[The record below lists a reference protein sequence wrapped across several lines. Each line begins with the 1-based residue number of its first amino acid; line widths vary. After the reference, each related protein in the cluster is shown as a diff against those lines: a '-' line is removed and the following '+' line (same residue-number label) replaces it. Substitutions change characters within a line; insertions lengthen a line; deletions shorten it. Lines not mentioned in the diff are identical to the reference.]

1 MVSIAEE
8 PRLFVAIPPR
18 QKRRPRWVT
27 PSLVIVLC
35 ASFVWTQSLPEPLRE
50 AVLQDWGALGGLGS
64 DPDSLADPW
73 RWARLFTAL
82 FLHGDWA
89 HLVGNLVFLMIFG
102 FPAERLLGSLRFL
115 MVFLLGGAVANFA
128 ASVSVTDN
136 QVVIGASGAVSAV
149 IGAWLALF
157 PKARLGVVLPL
168 GLFLEFVRAPAVLL
182 ISLWVLLQVFF
193 AYIGPAYGQ
202 VAWVAHVAGFGTGGL
217 LALMSRGAIARRMR
231 KERGY

>member
-1 MVSIAEE
+1 M
-8 PRLFVAIPPR
+8 FVAIPPR
-18 QKRRPRWVT
+18 QKRHPRWVT
-27 PSLVIVLC
+27 PTLVVLLC
-35 ASFVWTQSLPEPLRE
+35 AAFVWTQMLPPLVRD
-50 AVLQDWGALGGLGS
+50 AVLQDWGAVGGLGS
-64 DPDSLADPW
+64 DPGSLSDPW

-89 HLVGNLVFLMIFG
+89 HLLGNLVFLMIFG

-115 MVFLLGGAVANFA
+115 VVFLLGGAVANFA
-128 ASVSVTDN
+128 ASVSVADN

-168 GLFLEFVRAPAVLL
+168 GLFLEFVRAPAMLL
-182 ISLWVLLQVFF
+182 IGLWIVLQVLF

-202 VAWVAHVAGFGTGGL
+202 VAWVAHVAGFGAGGL
-217 LALMSRGAIARRMR
+217 LALLSRGAIARRMR
-231 KERGY
+231 KEHGY

>member
-1 MVSIAEE
+1 M
-8 PRLFVAIPPR
+8 FVAIPPR
-18 QKRRPRWVT
+18 QKRHPRWVT
-27 PSLVIVLC
+27 PTLVVLLC
-35 ASFVWTQSLPEPLRE
+35 AAFVWTQMLPPLVRD
-50 AVLQDWGALGGLGS
+50 AVLQDWGAVGGLGS
-64 DPDSLADPW
+64 DPGSLSDPW

-89 HLVGNLVFLMIFG
+89 HLLGNLVFLMIFG

-115 MVFLLGGAVANFA
+115 VVFLLGGAVANFA
-128 ASVSVTDN
+128 ASVSVADN

-168 GLFLEFVRAPAVLL
+168 GLFLEFVRAPAMLL
-182 ISLWVLLQVFF
+182 IGLWIVLQVLF

-202 VAWVAHVAGFGTGGL
+202 VAWVAHVAGFGAGGL
-217 LALMSRGAIARRMR
+217 LALLSRGAIARRMR
-231 KERGY
+231 KEHGS

>member
-1 MVSIAEE
+1 M
-8 PRLFVAIPPR
+8 FVAIPPR
-18 QKRRPRWVT
+18 HKRHPRWVT
-27 PSLVIVLC
+27 PLLVVVLC
-35 ASFVWTQSLPEPLRE
+35 AAFVWTQMMPEPERQAL
-50 AVLQDWGALGGLGS
+50 LQTWGAPGGLGRDINTLS
-64 DPDSLADPW
+64 DPW
-73 RWARLFTAL
+73 RWARLFSAL
-82 FLHGDWA
+82 FLHGDWS

-102 FPAERLLGSLRFL
+102 LPSERLLGSLRFL
-115 MVFLLGGAVANFA
+115 TVFLIGGAIANLA
-128 ASVSVTDN
+128 ASVSVADD

-182 ISLWVLLQVFF
+182 IGLWALVQVLF

-202 VAWVAHVAGFGTGGL
+202 VAWVAHIAGFGAGGL
-217 LALMSRGAIARRMR
+217 LALLSRGAIARRMR